1 LQFGYDQDVPGVVP
15 ARIETPELAWKDYI
29 RPIADGMLYF
39 PARLH
44 EADVTVGYIRW
55 WKLSVAVLQLGAE
68 KIFKTLLASH
78 SKQKPVTTT
87 TTAATTPTKVT
98 KKISAA
104 KAEGKDQEVVKKR
117 EIETKRETSVT
128 GSSIEVSRADGRS
141 HGSSSYAGSLT
152 GSEQATKH
160 PFKKPEWVQ
169 RSSHRPKKSPDR
181 SSDEPR
187 STKSPDRSSGR
198 AADDVKDLKGAL
210 RGSGGTKSQGHV
222 TFQLP
227 SSPGR
232 SPSKTHTFSPKQS
245 GKMMCFHVQVS
256 LLILLFLD

>member
-1 LQFGYDQDVPGVVP
+1 
-15 ARIETPELAWKDYI
+15 
-29 RPIADGMLYF
+29 M
-39 PARLH
+39 
-44 EADVTVGYIRW
+44 
-55 WKLSVAVLQLGAE
+55 
-68 KIFKTLLASH
+68 
-78 SKQKPVTTT
+78 
-87 TTAATTPTKVT
+87 
-98 KKISAA
+98 
-104 KAEGKDQEVVKKR
+104 
-117 EIETKRETSVT
+117 
-128 GSSIEVSRADGRS
+128 SRADGRS

-181 SSDEPR
+181 SSDEPEWVETSSARSTKSPARSSDNLKWVQRSSPR